1 MSKAICSVSVLMAGF
16 AVGCGDKFESGEGY
30 EMSDVEN
37 EGESLDGAG
46 DDSSSPGD
54 DNGDDDD
61 SDGQGSDQGGNADA
75 DGDADDVVPVDE
87 RTFAKKL
94 VVSMMMPGVF
104 NPDNL
109 DETRTTSLLLVDWVR
124 NGTEVTW
131 TEELCDIS
139 ATEAHGNQTS
149 FPNAFVATMPIRE
162 HAGELS
168 AAEVGASFSTDSFI
182 NVDGADLD
190 NPGAESLPTSSGDSR
205 VWDQDSDGE
214 PGITVRIDAGWPAT
228 GDIYLVQRS
237 EFAYEGLVVAQDRVE
252 VYVDY
257 AQEQSILGSSNPV
270 LTMADV
276 VPVPNPDPTT
286 SYAIFQQ
293 IDEGSDCGD
302 IKRDRSTL
310 FD

>member
-1 MSKAICSVSVLMAGF
+1 MSRTTIGVATLVASL

-30 EMSDVEN
+30 EMSEVEN
-37 EGESLDGAG
+37 AGESLDGA
-46 DDSSSPGD
+46 DDGSPSTGS
-54 DNGDDDD
+54 DDDD
-61 SDGQGSDQGGNADA
+61 GDDGDDQGSDQGDA
-75 DGDADDVVPVDE
+75 GDGSDDAVTVDE

-104 NPDNL
+104 KPDNL
-109 DETRTTSLLLVDWVR
+109 DESRTTSLLLVDWVR

-149 FPNAFVATMPIRE
+149 FPDAFVATMPIRE
-162 HAGELS
+162 HSGLLS
-168 AAEVGASFSTDSFI
+168 AAEVGASFSTDTFI

-214 PGITVRIDAGWPAT
+214 PGITVHIDAGWPAT
-228 GDIYLVQRS
+228 GNIYLVQRS

-257 AQEQSILGSSNPV
+257 SQEQSILGSSNPV

-276 VPVPNPDPTT
+276 VPEPNPDPTT

-293 IDEGSDCGD
+293 IDEGSDCRD
-302 IKRDRSTL
+302 IKRDRGTL